1 MPDNAEPKID
11 VNKVF
16 EAIAK
21 IISAREHMDIK
32 VVSVRKKDDAKE
44 ETA

>member
-1 MPDNAEPKID
+1 MAESTEPKID

-21 IISAREHMDIK
+21 IVGAREHVDIK
-32 VVSVRKKDDAKE
+32 VVAVRRKDETKE

>member
-1 MPDNAEPKID
+1 MADGSEIKID

-21 IISAREHMDIK
+21 IIGARENMEIK
-32 VVSVRKKDDAKE
+32 VISVRRKDETKE
-44 ETA
+44 EAG

>member
-1 MPDNAEPKID
+1 MSENAEPKID

-21 IISAREHMDIK
+21 IVGAREHMDIK
-32 VVSVRKKDDAKE
+32 VVSVKRKEETKE

>member
-1 MPDNAEPKID
+1 MTESTESKID

-21 IISAREHMDIK
+21 IMSAREHVDIK
-32 VVSVRKKDDAKE
+32 VVSVRRRDETKE
-44 ETA
+44 EAG